1 MGWYRV
7 GRSQQNCN
15 EEVIK
20 MSAREFP
27 DDVYEESCS
36 RLPVPKREDLPEA
49 AKEHYDYL
57 HDPEGGTYAGI
68 RGPGCIRLHSPELL
82 VRGIPVSRYV
92 RYEAEIPV
100 DVRELAILV
109 TGRAFDSQFEWT
121 AHEPAA
127 LMAGVPKPTLDII
140 RDRKA
145 TEGLPEAHDVIITLG
160 RRLWEERKTV
170 PKDLYKRAI
179 ELWGPRM
186 LVDILWL
193 MGNYAWTASM
203 IATFDIQVPLQKEP
217 LLPAP

>member
-1 MGWYRV
+1 
-7 GRSQQNCN
+7 
-15 EEVIK
+15 

-36 RLPVPKREDLPEA
+36 RLPVPNREDLPDEA
-49 AKEHYDYL
+49 KKMFDYF
-57 HDPEGGTYAGI
+57 HDPDGGTYAGI
-68 RGPGCIRLHSPELL
+68 RGPGCIRLHSPQLL
-82 VRGIPVSRYV
+82 TLGVPVSRYV
-92 RYEAEIPV
+92 RYESGIPE

-127 LMAGVPKPTLDII
+127 LKAGVPKSTVDIV
-140 RDRKA
+140 RDRKP
-145 TEGLPEAHDVIITLG
+145 TNGLPEAHDVIITLG

-179 ELWGPRM
+179 DLWGPRM

-193 MGNYAWTASM
+193 MGNYAWTAAL
-203 IATFDIQVPLQKEP
+203 IATFDVQVHPEKEP
-217 LLPAP
+217 LLPLP